1 MSNDIFYTNI
11 SNLVTFY
18 MGERPSADKFNAV
31 NKYFSRGMRE
41 LATAIGDI
49 NDDGFP
55 YIGEGKGLGPSWNAY
70 DGGNVSRPLDIV
82 SLARLIGPA
91 SNLNARMHL
100 TKSLENEL
108 IQEFI
113 VDGSLHFKLLY
124 PATGVFI
131 IPGFSPVAEEEAFTS
146 SDQYKLISRREV
158 LFASALTGG
167 VTASYTTDPSQYYG
181 GVDYQDAG
189 FNVIPDPNQ
198 NLGVTIELISDRKY
212 KITFPKI
219 TAQQSGLSLLESS
232 LINTEA
238 EFNNNRYYELPKW
251 LVDSILDS
259 NGNVIEENRVVP
271 GNFLY
276 LKNRETKEVYKDAVY
291 EYESSKEL
299 IVSNIDLC
307 EEESGSYSDTKY
319 CVILTGANITNTLD
333 DLRLKWFKHSHD
345 GRFGESPIS
354 FKSLVGKYE
363 GAPPSGAYGPSSND
377 WNQMPMYLHRD
388 GYSADSNENNGDNAM
403 RGNLALGLENF
414 NPLNTSESIM
424 DDLGTS
430 HKILFGG
437 LSTYM
442 GRLNSGLWIVND
454 TGGISIHSSEQMHLK
469 ASYSLLV
476 ETVGLLDQAL
486 VLRNNNDSIVLESD
500 KNVKITDLNSKEY
513 LNVNA
518 VEKSVTVNE
527 GFVFEEFTPSDILGD
542 YHPSDLNNKRHLNK
556 KGTKVSK
563 ISNVRATLQIDP
575 LYTDSLKL
583 DVNGNLITGS
593 IFNVMQNSEALW
605 GEKIYLLD
613 ESEEGATSNKWSWN
627 SYYLSN
633 NTAHTH
639 IIGGNVF
646 MTDVYRESRAIGGFP
661 VPEHIRDFLILSD
674 LRSMN
679 NSYEIDLFTSLE
691 SLKDDGSGQFI
702 PNGTVPA
709 IHLPEAG
716 GPEYI
721 SGGGVVDIYD
731 SKYSLLEL
739 NRGKTYEMFH
749 KNSNEEIENNFY
761 FRVNLPRAY
770 NAASLNKDYFPR
782 FIIRFEYSGKLDGNE
797 YISNNPCISPG
808 EDALFISGG
817 ITEVNKVT
825 LNGRILDETST
836 APMLNFIAGES
847 DSYESAWI
855 QVGGRSKVGFNE
867 GIKAYDPNYSG
878 GPMAYSE
885 NIRNEYAAGA
895 FSSNQFKANTWY
907 KVKERIFKNKVWLE
921 ITG

>member
-55 YIGEGKGLGPSWNAY
+55 YIGEGEGLGPSWNVY
-70 DGGNVSRPLDIV
+70 DGGNISRPLDIV

-100 TKSLENEL
+100 TKGHDNEL
-108 IQEFI
+108 IQELI
-113 VDGSLHFKLLY
+113 VSGSLNFKLLY
-124 PATGVFI
+124 PVTGAFI
-131 IPGFSPVAEEEAFTS
+131 IPDFFQVAEEESFTS
-146 SDQYKLISRREV
+146 NNQYKLISSREV
-158 LFASALTGG
+158 LFASALTED
-167 VTASYTTDPSQYYG
+167 VTVSYTTDPNQYYG

-198 NLGVTIELISDRKY
+198 NLGVNIELIDDRKY

-219 TAQQSGLSLLESS
+219 TAQQSGLVSLESS
-232 LINTEA
+232 LIDTEA

-251 LVDSILDS
+251 LIDSVLDN
-259 NGNVIEENRVVP
+259 NGNVIEENRVIP

-276 LKNRETKEVYKDAVY
+276 LKNRETKEVYKDAIY
-291 EYESSKEL
+291 EYESPKEL

-307 EEESGSYSDTKY
+307 EEETGGYSDTKY
-319 CVILTGANITNTLD
+319 CVILTGTNITNTLD

-363 GAPPSGAYGPSSND
+363 ATPPSGIYGPSSNS

-388 GYSADSNENNGDNAM
+388 GYSPDNNDNNGDNAM
-403 RGNLALGLENF
+403 RGDLALGLENF
-414 NPLNTSESIM
+414 NPLNASESIM
-424 DDLGTS
+424 GDFGTS

-437 LSTYM
+437 LATHIGRAAST
-442 GRLNSGLWIVND
+442 LEIIND
-454 TGGISIHSSEQMHLK
+454 TGSLYAYSSEQMHLK
-469 ASYSLLV
+469 TEYGLLV
-476 ETVGLLDQAL
+476 ETEGMLEQDLLI
-486 VLRNNNDSIVLESD
+486 RNKNADVIIESS
-500 KNVKITDLNSKEY
+500 KNVKVTDLNSKEY
-513 LNVNA
+513 LNVDT

-527 GFVFEEFTPSDILGD
+527 GFVFEEFTPNEILGD

-556 KGTKVSK
+556 KGTKVNE
-563 ISNVRATLQIDP
+563 ISSVQATLEIDP
-575 LYTDSLKL
+575 IYVDSLKL
-583 DVNGNLITGS
+583 DVNGALISETPFELMEGS
-593 IFNVMQNSEALW
+593 EILW

-613 ESEEGATSNKWSWN
+613 ESEEGASNNKWNWN
-627 SYYLSN
+627 SYYTSN
-633 NTAHTH
+633 NTNYSHV
-639 IIGGNVF
+639 IGGSVF
-646 MTDVYRESRAIGGFP
+646 MTDVYRDYMEVRGFP

-679 NSYEIDLFTSLE
+679 NSYEINLSGETQ
-691 SLKDDGSGQFI
+691 SLKDNGAGEFLPDGQ
-702 PNGTVPA
+702 VPVL
-709 IHLPEAG
+709 HLPAAMDAPSSTG
-716 GPEYI
+716 D
-721 SGGGVVDIYD
+721 GVVDLYD
-731 SKYSLLEL
+731 IKYSLLEL
-739 NRGKTYEMFH
+739 NRAKTYEMFY
-749 KNSNEEIENNFY
+749 KNSSEEIENTFY

-770 NAASLNKDYFPR
+770 DAISLNKGYFPR
-782 FIIRFEYSGKLDGNE
+782 FIIRFEYSGKLDGDT
-797 YISNNPCISPG
+797 YISNNPCVDPG
-808 EDALFISGG
+808 QAIFISGG
-817 ITEVNKVT
+817 IDEVNKVT
-825 LNGRILDETST
+825 LNGRVLDETST
-836 APMLNFIAGES
+836 APMLSFIAGES
-847 DSYESAWI
+847 DSYNPEWI
-855 QVGGRSKVGFNE
+855 KSGGRNKIGFNE
-867 GIKAYDPNYSG
+867 GIKGVNEIFETAH
-878 GPMAYSE
+878 SE
-885 NIRNEYAAGA
+885 SIRNKYTYGA

>member
-55 YIGEGKGLGPSWNAY
+55 YIGEGAGLGPSWNVY
-70 DGGNVSRPLDIV
+70 DGGNISRPLDIV

-100 TKSLENEL
+100 TKGLDNEL
-108 IQEFI
+108 IQELI
-113 VDGSLHFKLLY
+113 VSGSLNFKLLY
-124 PATGVFI
+124 PANGAFI
-131 IPGFSPVAEEEAFTS
+131 IPGLHQISDEEPFTS
-146 SDQYKLISRREV
+146 TDQYKLISNREV
-158 LFASALTGG
+158 LFASA
-167 VTASYTTDPSQYYG
+167 VTEDVTVSYTTDPTQYYG
-181 GVDYQDAG
+181 GADYQDAG

-198 NLGVTIELISDRKY
+198 SLGVTIELLDDRKY

-219 TAQQSGLSLLESS
+219 AAQQSGLVSLESS

-251 LVDSILDS
+251 LIDSILDD
-259 NGNVIEENRVVP
+259 NGNIIEENKVIP

-291 EYESSKEL
+291 EYGSSKEL

-307 EEESGSYSDTKY
+307 EEESGGYSNTKY
-319 CVILTGANITNTLD
+319 CIILTGTNITNTLD

-363 GAPPSGAYGPSSND
+363 TTPPSGLYGPSSND

-388 GYSADSNENNGDNAM
+388 GYSQDSNENNGDNAM
-403 RGNLALGLENF
+403 RGDLALGLENF
-414 NPLNTSESIM
+414 DPLNVSESIM

-437 LSTYM
+437 LNTYM
-442 GRLNSGLWIVND
+442 GRLNSGLWMIND
-454 TGGISIHSSEQMHLK
+454 IGSISIHSSEQMHLK
-469 ASYSLLV
+469 ASYSLLI
-476 ETVGLLDQAL
+476 ETAGLLDQAL
-486 VLRNNNDSIVLESD
+486 VLRNNNDNVVLKSD
-500 KNVKITDLNSKEY
+500 QNIKITDLNDKEY
-513 LNVNA
+513 LDVNA

-527 GFVFEEFTPSDILGD
+527 GFVFEEFTPNDILGD

-563 ISNVRATLQIDP
+563 ISDVRATLQIDL
-575 LYTDSLKL
+575 LYNNLLKL
-583 DVNGNLITGS
+583 NANGDLISGS
-593 IFNVMQNSEALW
+593 IFELMPNSETLW
-605 GEKIYLLD
+605 GKKIYLLD
-613 ESEEGATSNKWSWN
+613 ESEEGASDNKWSW
-627 SYYLSN
+627 SSFYTSN
-633 NTAHTH
+633 NVNHTH
-639 IIGGNVF
+639 IISGNVF
-646 MTDVYRESRAIGGFP
+646 MTDVYRTYMASIGFP
-661 VPEHIRDFLILSD
+661 VPDHIRDFLILSD

-691 SLKDDGSGQFI
+691 SLKDDGSGEFI
-702 PNGTVPA
+702 PDGTVPVV
-709 IHLPEAG
+709 HLPATE

-721 SGGGVVDIYD
+721 SGGGVVDVYD
-731 SKYSLLEL
+731 AKYSLLEL
-739 NRGKTYEMFH
+739 NRAKTYEMFY
-749 KNSNEEIENNFY
+749 KNSNEEIENTFY
-761 FRVNLPRAY
+761 FRVNLPQAY
-770 NAASLNKDYFPR
+770 DLESLNKDYFPR

-797 YISNNPCISPG
+797 YVSNNPCIAPSSSAIYI
-808 EDALFISGG
+808 DG
-817 ITEVNKVT
+817 IKEVSKVT
-825 LNGRILDETST
+825 LNGKVLDETNT

-847 DSYESAWI
+847 DAYESEWI
-855 QVGGRSKVGFNE
+855 QSGGRSKIGFNE
-867 GIKAYDPNYSG
+867 GIKGYDPTYLG

-885 NIRNEYAAGA
+885 NIRNEYVTGA

-907 KVKERIFKNKVWLE
+907 KVEERIFKNKVWLE